1 MQGKRR
7 AAAAAL
13 TVVLAH
19 LVTGCQAAAD
29 APAFGREAARAEIR
43 TAVAAAGL
51 PESELPGPGEATGT
65 AAPATERDRI
75 ARRAAP
81 CAAGWQ
87 YVGPAVDGS
96 LGKYDKALTA
106 LAGKGWAGSGER
118 KALPVGGDDG
128 PLTQV
133 VLKKDGWTLFA
144 RHMPSRTLGADMVS
158 FNATEDACMQQ
169 FTEREIDLLSG
180 EEAGH

>member
-1 MQGKRR
+1 MRTRNG
-7 AAAAAL
+7 ATLLAAAL
-13 TVVLAH
+13 LAA
-19 LVTGCQAAAD
+19 GCGSRGD

-43 TAVAAAGL
+43 TAVVGAGL

-65 AAPATERDRI
+65 AAPGTERERV
-75 ARRAAP
+75 AVRAAG
-81 CAAGWQ
+81 CSAGWQ

-96 LGKYDKALTA
+96 LGKYDEALTA
-106 LAGKGWAGSGER
+106 LAGKGWTESGER
-118 KALPVGGDDG
+118 KALPVGEGDG

-133 VLKKDGWTLFA
+133 VLKKDGWTLYA
-144 RHMPSRTLGADMVS
+144 RHMPSRTLGADTVS
-158 FNATEDACMQQ
+158 FNATEDACMEQ